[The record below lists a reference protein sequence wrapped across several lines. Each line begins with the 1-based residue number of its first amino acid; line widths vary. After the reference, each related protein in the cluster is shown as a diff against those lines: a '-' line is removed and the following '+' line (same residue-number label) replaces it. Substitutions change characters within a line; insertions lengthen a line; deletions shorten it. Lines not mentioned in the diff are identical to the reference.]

1 MEQEDIWG
9 NAVND
14 TEEYGIGDREE
25 LEREINNPF
34 RGQLNKAVEG
44 GEHCLV
50 FFTSTHSWAP
60 HQIGFQR

>member
-1 MEQEDIWG
+1 MEQGDIWG

-44 GEHCLV
+44 GE
-50 FFTSTHSWAP
+50 
-60 HQIGFQR
+60 QIVHILCTLCGEQ